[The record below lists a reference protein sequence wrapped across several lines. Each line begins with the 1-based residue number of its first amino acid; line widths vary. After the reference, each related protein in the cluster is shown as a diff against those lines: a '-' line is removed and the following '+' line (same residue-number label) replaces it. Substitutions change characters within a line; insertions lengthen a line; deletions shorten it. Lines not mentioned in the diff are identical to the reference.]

1 MEGDLW
7 KAVVRVIIFLPIV
20 VLLAYWSIKLGA
32 SRGQW
37 WQDSGSMRVVDR
49 LLLGPKA
56 GLCIVKVG
64 EEYYLIG
71 FSEAGVNL
79 LKELPDYQ
87 EPVPLRH
94 RDWQNWR
101 DSWGKWM
108 NPRRKD

>member
-7 KAVVRVIIFLPIV
+7 TAILRVILFLPIV
-20 VLLAYWSIKLGA
+20 VLLAYWSIRIGA
-32 SRGQW
+32 SRGYF
-37 WQDSGSMRVVDR
+37 WQGSGSMRVVER
-49 LLLGPKA
+49 LPLGPKA

-79 LKELPDYQ
+79 LKELPHYQ
-87 EPVPLRH
+87 EAVPAGH

-101 DSWGKWM
+101 DSWNRWM
-108 NPRRKD
+108 NPKRKD